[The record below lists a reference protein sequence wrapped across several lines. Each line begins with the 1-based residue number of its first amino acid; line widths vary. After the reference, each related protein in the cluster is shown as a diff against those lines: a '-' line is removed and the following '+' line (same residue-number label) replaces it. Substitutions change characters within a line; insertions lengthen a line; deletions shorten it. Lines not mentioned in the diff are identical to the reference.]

1 MSRFV
6 DLLSFCIWC
15 RSLISFVY
23 FLCIHW
29 MYNNVDIFHSDS
41 ALMSYMY
48 HFSPMTVYVPIYP
61 CKLSNYS
68 CPLQGESDHARRSFS
83 TAGPVL
89 YRSLNAIPE
98 LSSLA
103 FTDRCPV
110 AFFIGSPTIFLLH
123 KPIRTIPSL
132 LFFLANS
139 QMAHF
144 DLEEFGFHHINR
156 LFL

>member
-1 MSRFV
+1 
-6 DLLSFCIWC
+6 
-15 RSLISFVY
+15 
-23 FLCIHW
+23 

-98 LSSLA
+98 PSSLA

-110 AFFIGSPTIFLLH
+110 AFFLSGHRHFSSCTNPFGRFLLYY
-123 KPIRTIPSL
+123 
-132 LFFLANS
+132 FLANS

-144 DLEEFGFHHINR
+144 DLEEFGFYHIDR